1 MHTHPEAWPNRVIV
15 NRSTASASEASARLI
30 AREEIEGPQKTDLNA
45 LLRGENGVQWQVS
58 SGILW
63 KLNFNHRDYRQLIV
77 LQFDKANTQKN
88 TPAQLVGNFVFE
100 QFVLQ
105 DDVTY
110 CPRKAR
116 KNS

>member
-1 MHTHPEAWPNRVIV
+1 MPKLLTKKGQDATDENYFIGGTV
-15 NRSTASASEASARLI
+15 ERLH
-30 AREEIEGPQKTDLNA
+30 
-45 LLRGENGVQWQVS
+45 
-58 SGILW
+58 
-63 KLNFNHRDYRQLIV
+63 FNHRDYRQLIV